1 MMTSTKCT
9 TASAVTNT
17 SGQLQVPI
25 ALAFWDVSLCCVGNS
40 ILVIMGVQ
48 WTKFIEGTLCAQ
60 KAWPYFYDSLAYA
73 IIAQAN

>member
-1 MMTSTKCT
+1 MARTFMMTSTKCT
-9 TASAVTNT
+9 TAIAVTNT

-25 ALAFWDVSLCCVGNS
+25 ALAFWDVSLCCVGKS

-60 KAWPYFYDSLAYA
+60 NSMA
-73 IIAQAN
+73 IFL